1 MTPTRPPRTQH
12 RHAPPIRRTRHEY
25 IEAPILAPHTPEAA
39 APRLELQH
47 DAGRV
52 GQLQFHTPQLV
63 EDDSIH
69 GHVDDEEEEMGGEG
83 EEEDE
88 EDEEGGIEEG
98 SFVTSL
104 LHV

>member
-1 MTPTRPPRTQH
+1 M
-12 RHAPPIRRTRHEY
+12 
-25 IEAPILAPHTPEAA
+25 
-39 APRLELQH
+39 
-47 DAGRV
+47 
-52 GQLQFHTPQLV
+52 

>member
-1 MTPTRPPRTQH
+1 
-12 RHAPPIRRTRHEY
+12 
-25 IEAPILAPHTPEAA
+25 
-39 APRLELQH
+39 
-47 DAGRV
+47 
-52 GQLQFHTPQLV
+52 V